1 MSSVFVSSTI
11 AYFKKK
17 SDGLRREYLGLFIL
31 LLALFYFFFWG
42 GGGGR
47 GKTNTRDDDF
57 SICYIKSQ
65 ANDPLLIV
73 IFPAT
78 AILIR
83 AAQRPLSL

>member
-1 MSSVFVSSTI
+1 MAFAESI
-11 AYFKKK
+11 W
-17 SDGLRREYLGLFIL
+17 DYLFYYY
-31 LLALFYFFFWG
+31 YFFFLG
-42 GGGGR
+42 GGGGGGGRR

-65 ANDPLLIV
+65 ANDPLLII